1 MNSDP
6 LTSRRR
12 LFAVV
17 AVLILVLAAS
27 GTAVKLSETG
37 ETASDSS
44 LQFREVSSDVGV
56 DYVTTG
62 SDLGNGDG
70 AVLVTDYNRDGWQ
83 DILLLGG
90 DEPALYR
97 NNRSGGFTKTDAL
110 PAVEQDQLK
119 SGLFFDYDNDGW
131 QDLLLLPRHGPAV
144 FLENQQ
150 GTFQHASVGLNV
162 NLTWGTSA
170 VSADYDDDGC
180 LDLFITQNGDWS
192 ERVPNRS
199 SDNPIDP
206 DNGEPNMLFD
216 GNCDTFER
224 VNGTGIEGTRWS
236 LTASFVDFTGNGHP
250 DIHVANDFNYDRLY
264 INQGNGSFESR
275 RIPNT
280 NRHAMT
286 SEVEDV
292 NGDGRL
298 DIFVTNIEF
307 GNPSE
312 VWAIRSGFEMV
323 NRGNN
328 LLVNQGNGTFE
339 DRATDYGVRRGGWG
353 WAGNLVDLD
362 NDGNLDLIHATQT
375 YLVSQD
381 GNWREVKTRPAVWE
395 RKGDSFER
403 LNASERGFVPANGR
417 GLAVL
422 DFDRDGDQDI
432 VVADTEGS
440 FKVYENVGTTGNW
453 IQVDVRAEDGVVQG
467 TRVTAIADNETRT
480 QVRDSKVNF
489 FSQSTR
495 VLHFGLE
502 NADRVDLRVKF
513 PDGTVRRF
521 EDVRVGKRVVVSKNG
536 SIRPVGK

>member
-1 MNSDP
+1 MSNGL
-6 LTSRRR
+6 LTTRHR
-12 LFAVV
+12 LVAVV
-17 AVLILVLAAS
+17 AVVVLVLAAS
-27 GTAVKLSETG
+27 VTLVTLSEGG
-37 ETASDSS
+37 ESASDRT
-44 LQFREVSSDVGV
+44 LQFREVSSEVGV
-56 DYVTTG
+56 EYTTTG

-70 AVLVTDYNRDGWQ
+70 AVLVTDYDRDGWQ
-83 DILLLGG
+83 DLLLLGG
-90 DEPALYR
+90 EEPALYR
-97 NNRSGGFTKTDAL
+97 NNRSGGFTKANAL
-110 PAVEQDQLK
+110 PAIEEDQLK

-131 QDLLLLPRHGPAV
+131 QDLLLLPRHGSAV
-144 FLENQQ
+144 LLENQE
-150 GTFQHASVGLNV
+150 GTFRHASVGLNV

-170 VSADYDDDGC
+170 VSADYDGDGC
-180 LDLFITQNGDWS
+180 IDLFLTQNGDWS
-192 ERVPNRS
+192 ERIPNRS

-216 GNCDTFER
+216 GDCSSFER

-236 LTASFVDFTGNGHP
+236 LTASFVDLTGDGRP

-264 INQGNGSFESR
+264 VNQGNGTFDAR
-275 RIPNT
+275 RLPNT

-298 DIFVTNIEF
+298 DVFVTNIEF
-307 GNPSE
+307 SNPSD

-328 LLVNQGNGTFE
+328 LLVNQGNGTFV
-339 DRATDYGVRRGGWG
+339 DRASAYGVRRGGWG

-362 NDGNLDLIHATQT
+362 NDADLDLIHATQT
-375 YLVSQD
+375 YLVSRN
-381 GNWREVKTRPAVWE
+381 GSWREVNTYPAMWE
-395 RKGDSFER
+395 RTGDSFER
-403 LNASERGFVPANGR
+403 LNSSERGLVPANGR

-440 FKVYENVGTTGNW
+440 FKVYENVGAAGNW

-467 TRVTAIADNETRT
+467 TRVEVVANNETQL
-480 QVRDSKVNF
+480 QVRDSEVNF
-489 FSQSTR
+489 FSQSSR
-495 VLHFGLE
+495 VLHFGLG
-502 NADRVDLRVKF
+502 DSDSVDVQVTF

-521 EDVRVGKRVVVSKNG
+521 EDVPVDRRVVVSKNG
-536 SIRPVGK
+536 SIRSAQK